1 MSVRVFR
8 CFCSRSL
15 LPCDFTF
22 FELSGFAFS
31 AFGFAASGISAD
43 RSWAAEDGRRIRCNK
58 NSGAAPV
65 NFDAHRT
72 GKRGCRSISG
82 SWAHGICCTLTR
94 LMLVAAHE
102 VGPPQGLRRKRHRLL
117 PEINRRTTAQRVCRC
132 AQSRAIIVI
141 HERSCVIDD

>member
-1 MSVRVFR
+1 MLPS
-8 CFCSRSL
+8 CQSSRSVFL
-15 LPCDFTF
+15 FAKPFTVRLHVLWAF
-22 FELSGFAFS
+22 GFAFS

-58 NSGAAPV
+58 NSSAAPV

-82 SWAHGICCTLTR
+82 SWAHGICYTLTR

-102 VGPPQGLRRKRHRLL
+102 VGPHK
-117 PEINRRTTAQRVCRC
+117 
-132 AQSRAIIVI
+132 
-141 HERSCVIDD
+141 D